1 MPPAPTVTQLKSLHN
16 ALTSASSRFT
26 SYNFHP
32 YFSRRVRETW
42 APVLST
48 LDPPG
53 GSASVSAPQPDLS
66 ELARFYEEQS
76 KELEVI
82 KRAGEVNRMF
92 EGPKLVVEH
101 ARPITSGGGAGMEAS
116 AGGGGQPDGV

>member
-26 SYNFHP
+26 SYNFHQ

-48 LDPPG
+48 LDPPVDLHPTEVG
-53 GSASVSAPQPDLS
+53 GGACPADN
-66 ELARFYEEQS
+66 EW
-76 KELEVI
+76 
-82 KRAGEVNRMF
+82 
-92 EGPKLVVEH
+92 
-101 ARPITSGGGAGMEAS
+101 GGAGMEAS